1 MKLHGLNKITL
12 LDYPGHLACTV
23 FTGGCNFRCP
33 FCQNAPLVLHP
44 ADCPVISED
53 VLFSYLKK
61 RQGMLE
67 GVCITGGEPTL
78 QPDLIPFLE
87 RIRSLG
93 YLIKLD
99 TNGYRPEVL
108 KELLKR
114 RLPAMVSMDI
124 KNAPAR
130 YAATVG
136 LLPEQLALS
145 DLEESIR
152 LLLHSGIPCEFRTT
166 VVRELH
172 TAEDFVLIAEWISSL
187 GSTPVCTVPYFL
199 QSFVASEQLICQE
212 PDRYHA
218 YPKEQLLHF
227 VGLLRKTF
235 PNAGLRG
242 EQESEAQGGIRS

>member
-33 FCQNAPLVLHP
+33 FCQNAPLVLRP

-53 VLFSYLKK
+53 TLFSYLEK

-67 GVCITGGEPTL
+67 GVCVTGGEPTL

-108 KELLKR
+108 KELLRR

-130 YAATVG
+130 YAVTAG
-136 LLPEQLALS
+136 LPPEQFTLS
-145 DLEESIR
+145 CIEESIR
-152 LLLHSGIPCEFRTT
+152 LLLHSDVVCEFRTT

-172 TAEDFVLIAEWISSL
+172 TEEDFAAIAAWISSL
-187 GSTPVCTVPYFL
+187 GSTAVCTVPYYL
-199 QSFVASEQLICQE
+199 QSFVSSEQLICQE

-218 YPKEQLLHF
+218 YPKELLLHF
-227 VGLLRKTF
+227 VELLRKTL
-235 PNAGLRG
+235 PNTRLRG
-242 EQESEAQGGIRS
+242 EQESA